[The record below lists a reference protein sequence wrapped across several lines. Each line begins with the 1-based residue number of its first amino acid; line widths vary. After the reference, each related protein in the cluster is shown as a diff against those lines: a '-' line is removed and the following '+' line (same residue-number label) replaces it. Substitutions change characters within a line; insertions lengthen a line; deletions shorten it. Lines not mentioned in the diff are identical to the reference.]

1 MSERSPNE
9 TAIAFLRE
17 HHRAVMATHRQ
28 DGGFQLS
35 PVLAAVDADD
45 RVLVSSREG
54 AMKTRNVRRSP
65 RAALCILTE
74 RFWGDWHTVE
84 GTVEVVSL
92 PEAMEG
98 LVDYYRRVSG
108 EHPDWDD
115 YRRAMTAEHRV
126 LLRLTIERSGP
137 TQSG

>member
-1 MSERSPNE
+1 MAHEDVVDF
-9 TAIAFLRE
+9 IRE
-17 HHRAVMATHRQ
+17 HHRAVMATHRR

-35 PVLAAVDADD
+35 PVLAAVDAEH
-45 RVLVSSREG
+45 RVVISSRER
-54 AMKTRNVRRSP
+54 AMKTINVRRDA
-65 RAALCILTE
+65 RAAVCVLTE
-74 RFWGDWHTVE
+74 RFWGAWHTVE
-84 GTVEVVSL
+84 GRVEVVSL
-92 PEAMEG
+92 PDAMEP

-115 YRRAMTAEHRV
+115 YRRAMEREQRV